1 MISFVFNKQ
10 TQSIMNEVKAFLTDN
25 LSGFSPKAIP
35 GFIFSFIVCAVL
47 AFILS
52 KFYVLYGN
60 ALSNRKAF
68 ARNFIVLAITT
79 MFIISVVKSSLALSL
94 GLVGALSIV
103 RFRAAIKEP
112 EELTYLFLTIAIG
125 LGCGAGLTVLT
136 VIAFIG
142 FVLVIW
148 FTNRYQKSV
157 ESQNLYLTISSNNP
171 VSIDLKIIV
180 EILKKYCSGI
190 KLKRSDETDAAIEAS
205 FFVEFD
211 DFEKLEQA
219 KNDLKNIHSSISI
232 SFMDNTRDF

>member
-1 MISFVFNKQ
+1 
-10 TQSIMNEVKAFLTDN
+10 MNELKTFVVDN

-47 AFILS
+47 AFILA
-52 KFYVLYGN
+52 KVYARFGN

-68 ARNFIVLAITT
+68 SKNFIVLAITT

-103 RFRAAIKEP
+103 RFRSAIKEP

-125 LGCGAGLTVLT
+125 LGCGAGLAVLT

-142 FVLVIW
+142 FVAVIW
-148 FTNRYQKSV
+148 FVNRYQKSV
-157 ESQNLYLTISSNNP
+157 ESQNLYLTISSNKP
-171 VSIDLKIIV
+171 KEVDLTAIV
-180 EILKKYCSGI
+180 DQLKKHCTGI
-190 KLKRSDETDAAIEAS
+190 KLKRTDETPDSMEVS

-211 DFEKLEQA
+211 TFEKLETA
-219 KNDLKNIHSSISI
+219 KKELKIIHPSVSI
-232 SFMDNTRDF
+232 SFMDSTRDF

>member
-1 MISFVFNKQ
+1 
-10 TQSIMNEVKAFLTDN
+10 MNNLKAFLADN

-47 AFILS
+47 AFVLG
-52 KFYVLYGN
+52 KFYVRYGN
-60 ALSNRKAF
+60 ALSNRKSF

-136 VIAFIG
+136 LVAFIG
-142 FVLVIW
+142 FIAVIW
-148 FTNRYQKSV
+148 FVNRTQKSV
-157 ESQNLYLTISSNNP
+157 EAQSLYLTISGNQP
-171 VSIDLKIIV
+171 GIIDLKSIV
-180 EILKKYCSGI
+180 EILKKHCSAI
-190 KLKRSDETDAAIEAS
+190 KLKRSDETPAAIEAS

-219 KNDLKNIHSSISI
+219 KADLKNIHSSITI

>member
-1 MISFVFNKQ
+1 
-10 TQSIMNEVKAFLTDN
+10 MNNLKAFLVDN

-47 AFILS
+47 AFILG
-52 KFYVLYGN
+52 KFYTRYGN
-60 ALSNRKAF
+60 SLSNRKAF
-68 ARNFIVLAITT
+68 AKNFIVLAITT

-125 LGCGAGLTVLT
+125 LGCGANLTLLT

-142 FVLVIW
+142 FIFVIW
-148 FTNRYQKSV
+148 FVNRYQKSV
-157 ESQNLYLTISSNNP
+157 ETQNLYLTISSNQAQAL
-171 VSIDLKIIV
+171 DLKV
-180 EILKKYCSGI
+180 VVALLKKYCSSL
-190 KLKRSDETDAAIEAS
+190 KLKRTDENSSSSEVS
-205 FFVEFD
+205 FFIEFD
-211 DFEKLEQA
+211 DFNKLEEA
-219 KNDLKNIHSSISI
+219 KAEIKKLNPAFSI

>member
-1 MISFVFNKQ
+1 MN
-10 TQSIMNEVKAFLTDN
+10 SIKAFLIDN

-35 GFIFSFIVCAVL
+35 GFVFSFIVCAVL
-47 AFILS
+47 AFILG
-52 KFYVLYGN
+52 KFYVHYGN
-60 ALSNRKAF
+60 ALSNRKSF

-136 VIAFIG
+136 IIAFMG
-142 FVLVIW
+142 FISVIW
-148 FTNRYQKSV
+148 FVNRYQKSV
-157 ESQNLYLTISSNNP
+157 ESQNLYLTISSNRP
-171 VSIDLKIIV
+171 ESIDLKVIV
-180 EILKKYCSGI
+180 AVLKKYCSGI
-190 KLKRSDETDAAIEAS
+190 KLKRTDETPTAIEAS

-211 DFEKLEQA
+211 DFEKLELA
-219 KNDLKNIHSSISI
+219 KADLKNIHSSIAI
-232 SFMDNTRDF
+232 TFMDNTRDF

>member
-1 MISFVFNKQ
+1 
-10 TQSIMNEVKAFLTDN
+10 MNEIKAFLIDN

-47 AFILS
+47 AFILG
-52 KFYVLYGN
+52 KIYVRFGN
-60 ALSNRKAF
+60 SLSNRKSF

-136 VIAFIG
+136 VVAFIG
-142 FVLVIW
+142 FVIVIF

-157 ESQNLYLTISSNNP
+157 ESQNLYLTISSNQP
-171 VSIDLKIIV
+171 QVIDLKNIV
-180 EILKKYCSGI
+180 ETLKKYCSGI
-190 KLKRSDETDAAIEAS
+190 KLKRTDESPAAIEAS

-219 KNDLKNIHSSISI
+219 KADLKNIHSSINI
-232 SFMDNTRDF
+232 TFMDNTRDF

>member
-1 MISFVFNKQ
+1 
-10 TQSIMNEVKAFLTDN
+10 MNDIKAFLTDN

-35 GFIFSFIVCAVL
+35 GFIFSFIICAVL
-47 AFILS
+47 AFILGRM
-52 KFYVLYGN
+52 YVKYGN
-60 ALSNRKAF
+60 SLSNRKAF
-68 ARNFIVLAITT
+68 SRNFIVLAITT

-103 RFRAAIKEP
+103 RFRSAIKEP

-142 FVLVIW
+142 FVAVIW
-148 FTNRYQKSV
+148 ILSHYQKSI
-157 ESQNLYLTISSNNP
+157 EIQNLYLTISSDQP
-171 VSIDLKIIV
+171 EKIDLKSIV

-190 KLKRSDETDAAIEAS
+190 KLKRSDEAPASMEAS
-205 FFVEFD
+205 FYVEFE

-219 KNDLKNIHSSISI
+219 KKDIKNIHASVAIT
-232 SFMDNTRDF
+232 FMDNTRDF

>member
-1 MISFVFNKQ
+1 LLI
-10 TQSIMNEVKAFLTDN
+10 DN

-35 GFIFSFIVCAVL
+35 GFIFSFIVCAIL
-47 AFILS
+47 AFILG
-52 KFYVLYGN
+52 KFYIRFGN

-68 ARNFIVLAITT
+68 SRNFIVLAITT

-142 FVLVIW
+142 FILVIW
-148 FTNRYQKSV
+148 LVNRSQKSV
-157 ESQNLYLTISSNNP
+157 ESQNLYFTIASNQPQAISLTT
-171 VSIDLKIIV
+171 VVDV
-180 EILKKYCSGI
+180 LKKHCSAI
-190 KLKRSDETDAAIEAS
+190 KLKRSDETEQIVEFS
-205 FFVEFD
+205 FFVEFE
-211 DFEKLEQA
+211 DFQKLELA
-219 KNDLKNIHSSISI
+219 KSDIKKIHPSATIA
-232 SFMDNTRDF
+232 FMDNTRDL

>member
-1 MISFVFNKQ
+1 MNDLKSFL
-10 TQSIMNEVKAFLTDN
+10 IDN

-35 GFIFSFIVCAVL
+35 GFIFSFIVCATL
-47 AFILS
+47 AFILG
-52 KFYVLYGN
+52 KFYVHYGN

-79 MFIISVVKSSLALSL
+79 MFIISVVKTSLALSL

-136 VIAFIG
+136 LIAFIG
-142 FVLVIW
+142 FITVIW
-148 FTNRYQKSV
+148 FTNRYQKSI
-157 ESQNLYLTISSNNP
+157 EAQNLYLTISSDQP
-171 VSIDLKIIV
+171 QSIDIKTIV
-180 EILKKYCSGI
+180 NILKKYCSGI
-190 KLKRSDETDAAIEAS
+190 KLKRVDETPSAVETS

-219 KNDLKNIHSSISI
+219 KTEIKSIHSSIAI
-232 SFMDNTRDF
+232 TFMDNTRDF

>member
-1 MISFVFNKQ
+1 MN
-10 TQSIMNEVKAFLTDN
+10 SIKAFLIDN

-35 GFIFSFIVCAVL
+35 GFIFSFIICAVL
-47 AFILS
+47 ALILG
-52 KFYVLYGN
+52 KFYVRYGN
-60 ALSNRKAF
+60 SLSNRKSF

-136 VIAFIG
+136 IVAFIG
-142 FVLVIW
+142 FITVIW
-148 FTNRYQKSV
+148 FTNRYQKSI
-157 ESQNLYLTISSNNP
+157 ESQNLYLTISSNQPAN
-171 VSIDLKIIV
+171 IDLKMIV
-180 EILKKYCSGI
+180 EVLKKYCSGI
-190 KLKRSDETDAAIEAS
+190 KLKRTDETPAAMEAS
-205 FFVEFD
+205 FFVEFE

-219 KNDLKNIHSSISI
+219 KTDLKNIHSSVAIT
-232 SFMDNTRDF
+232 FMDNTRDF

>member
-1 MISFVFNKQ
+1 MNSLKSFLV
-10 TQSIMNEVKAFLTDN
+10 DN
-25 LSGFSPKAIP
+25 LSGFSAKAIP

-52 KFYVLYGN
+52 KFYIRYGN

-68 ARNFIVLAITT
+68 AKNFIVLAITT

-125 LGCGAGLTVLT
+125 LGCGANLTLLT

-142 FVLVIW
+142 FVSVIW
-148 FTNRYQKSV
+148 FVNRYQNKA
-157 ESQNLYLTISSNNP
+157 EGQNLYLTISSNQAQ
-171 VSIDLKIIV
+171 SINVQQIV
-180 EILKKYCSGI
+180 DSLKKYCSAI
-190 KLKRSDETDAAIEAS
+190 KLKRTDETPGAFEAS

-211 DFEKLEQA
+211 NFEKLEQA
-219 KNDLKNIHSSISI
+219 KAELKNIHSSVSI
-232 SFMDNTRDF
+232 SFMDNTRDV